1 MMNTEELKLLSYN
14 LRKKSLEVAYGAGR
28 NGAHL
33 GGGLSTIEIFAVLFG
48 SIMKYDS
55 KNPLSE
61 ERDRLVISKGHCVLA
76 YYSALNLFGFLSDE
90 ELALFENNGA
100 FLHGHATRSLERG
113 IEFSGGSLGMGLP
126 FAVGVALAL
135 KRKGSQNKVYCLVGD
150 GECDEGS
157 IWEALMSASHF
168 GLNNLVVIVDK
179 NGLQYDGKTSDV
191 MSADSLS
198 AKFQS
203 FGFEVSD
210 VDGHSTEKLV
220 NAFYSFSNTTQP
232 KAIIA
237 NTVKGKGVSFME
249 NVKEWHHSVLS
260 EAQYTAAL
268 EEIKN
273 EYAN

>member
-135 KRKGSQNKVYCLVGD
+135 KRKGSPNKVYCLVGD

-210 VDGHSTEKLV
+210 VDGHSTKKLV
-220 NAFYSFSNTTQP
+220 NAFCSFSNTTQP
-232 KAIIA
+232 KAVIA